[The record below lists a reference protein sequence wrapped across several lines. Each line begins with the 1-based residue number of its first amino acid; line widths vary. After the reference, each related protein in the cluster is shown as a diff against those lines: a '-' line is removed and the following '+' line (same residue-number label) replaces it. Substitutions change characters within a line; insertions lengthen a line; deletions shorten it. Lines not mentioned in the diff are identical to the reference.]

1 MSYFHQIKT
10 VKDEEQMLKKI
21 ISIQTQIR
29 ARREKE
35 RLARNSQND
44 KYTKIFEPITRT
56 LKNLSDIPTTSRTT
70 TLHPKHAENL
80 IDFKDPTNL
89 IDIKDNPSLPPPSL
103 IPEDS
108 DIKYDI
114 KTDDDDDDDDLFLH
128 IVRSIPAKEKDDG
141 VFDLNIDN
149 KRIGDNTF
157 TVKGDV
163 LRVYNDENGSEVT
176 FQINDD
182 EVWKLLL
189 AQRPKQIM
197 ELKTLKGNY
206 IPAVKDYVDIV
217 HKLNL
222 VEIAIR
228 NHPRTYKNRSKYKL
242 IESFSTK
249 GTGFLFSVSPPP
261 FLGKDIKKKKIIK
274 PSTVI
279 IPSDKKGLMRALLQA
294 LAELR
299 AGNTS
304 MQNFVVPLAKE
315 AKRKKI
321 LPPNLL
327 SPDEETWVFA

>member
-56 LKNLSDIPTTSRTT
+56 LKNLSDIPTTSTTT
-70 TLHPKHAENL
+70 TLHPTHAENL
-80 IDFKDPTNL
+80 NDFKDPTNL
-89 IDIKDNPSLPPPSL
+89 IDVKDNPSLPPPSL

-108 DIKYDI
+108 DIKY
-114 KTDDDDDDDDLFLH
+114 DDDDDDLFLH

-141 VFDLNIDN
+141 VFGLNIDN

-197 ELKTLKGNY
+197 ELKT
-206 IPAVKDYVDIV
+206 
-217 HKLNL
+217 
-222 VEIAIR
+222 
-228 NHPRTYKNRSKYKL
+228 
-242 IESFSTK
+242 F
-249 GTGFLFSVSPPP
+249 
-261 FLGKDIKKKKIIK
+261 
-274 PSTVI
+274 
-279 IPSDKKGLMRALLQA
+279 
-294 LAELR
+294 
-299 AGNTS
+299 
-304 MQNFVVPLAKE
+304 
-315 AKRKKI
+315 
-321 LPPNLL
+321 
-327 SPDEETWVFA
+327 